1 MTHHQFQLFPPKAIA
16 PRVQLKKI
24 ITKERM
30 EEVRAMIDSKKPKN
44 AAQALRDLNDDL
56 ESLERRIKVSGRRR

>member
-1 MTHHQFQLFPPKAIA
+1 MTHQFQIFTPKETA

-30 EEVRAMIDSKKPKN
+30 DEVRALLESNRNTN
-44 AAQALRDLNDDL
+44 AAQALRDIREDL
-56 ESLERRIKVSGRRR
+56 ESLERRIKVSCRRR